1 MLAVECIKAF
11 EAVGMDRSEHHQ
23 VKKALALCSSYPAPC
38 KKPTNKRVA
47 SSTVAD
53 LWRQDMSGE
62 LEADTLPIDKKQLA
76 VSILGETLW
85 SRKIISHLM

>member
-11 EAVGMDRSEHHQ
+11 EAVGMDRSEHQ
-23 VKKALALCSSYPAPC
+23 VKKALALCSSYAAPC

-47 SSTVAD
+47 LSTVAD

-85 SRKIISHLM
+85 SRKIVSHLM